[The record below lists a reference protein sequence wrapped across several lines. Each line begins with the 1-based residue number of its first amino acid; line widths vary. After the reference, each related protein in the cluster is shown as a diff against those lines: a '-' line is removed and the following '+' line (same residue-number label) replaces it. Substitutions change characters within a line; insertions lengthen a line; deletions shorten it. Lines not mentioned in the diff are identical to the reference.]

1 MIITPPF
8 TEEQKKVIEATE
20 KLAKKCD
27 KISTHVNKYGRKN
40 ICDVDDDIDEFP
52 KIYAEPQPN
61 KDFLPINCYVCN
73 GSGWIAGNG
82 YRHTTKCKRCNG
94 TGKINYYTLTNE
106 DFLRTAT
113 TKQLA
118 EKLWEIYDAGKDDAK
133 TYDTF
138 EYFIDKEDVVEWL
151 KEIHE

>member
-20 KLAKKCD
+20 KIIAEQGK
-27 KISTHVNKYGRKN
+27 V
-40 ICDVDDDIDEFP
+40 CDVDDDIDEFP
-52 KIYAEPQPN
+52 KIQAEP
-61 KDFLPINCYVCN
+61 KATEDFLPISCYVCN

-94 TGKINYYTLTNE
+94 TGKINFYSLTNE

-113 TKQLA
+113 T
-118 EKLWEIYDAGKDDAK
+118 D
-133 TYDTF
+133 
-138 EYFIDKEDVVEWL
+138 
-151 KEIHE
+151 